1 MEINFKFNYDG
12 EDESPVKLDLGV
24 SGKAD
29 SMPKQNDQSN
39 VRKMSAGSKID
50 IYEKDSIIFIEP
62 MFIIDTKKF
71 QNFTLKLGLEK
82 FIEKQRNMCRQA
94 ICLLNRTN
102 NKGLFLQYL
111 YSLLL
116 NKKLN
121 LFSSSMIF
129 MKICQVYKQASLER

>member
-29 SMPKQNDQSN
+29 STPKQNDQSN

-71 QNFTLKLGLEK
+71 
-82 FIEKQRNMCRQA
+82 
-94 ICLLNRTN
+94 
-102 NKGLFLQYL
+102 
-111 YSLLL
+111 
-116 NKKLN
+116 
-121 LFSSSMIF
+121 
-129 MKICQVYKQASLER
+129 